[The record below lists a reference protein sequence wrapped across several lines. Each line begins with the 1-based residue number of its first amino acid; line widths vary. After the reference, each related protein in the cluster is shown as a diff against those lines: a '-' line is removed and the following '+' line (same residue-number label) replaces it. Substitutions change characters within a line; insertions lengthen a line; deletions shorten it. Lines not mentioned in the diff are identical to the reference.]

1 MYSEHYGLTGN
12 PFQLTPDPRFWFESE
27 THKKAMAYL
36 GYGLAQGEGFI
47 VITGDIGAGKTTLVG
62 HLMATIDT
70 SRLTAVQI
78 VSTQVEGEDMLRL
91 VAQQLGM
98 ESHGLAKAELLD
110 RIERFLHG
118 QAREGKRT
126 LLVVDEAQNL
136 PVSALEE
143 LRMLSN
149 FQAAG
154 RALLQ
159 IFLLGQPEFRDR
171 VRTAPNLEQLRQ
183 RVIATHHLDPMQAN
197 EIEPYITHRL
207 TVAGW
212 DGRPHF
218 GADAYNALYAAT
230 DGVPR
235 RLNTLM
241 ARVLLFGAVE
251 DLDMITGD
259 AVNAVLA
266 DLAEEEPGRAKPMVD
281 DAALETVTEHAEVD
295 VSEELES
302 IEAVPVAAP
311 DLDPVEQHDDV
322 FASLASIDTGHTS
335 DEQGDLPPLENAD
348 ADDRL
353 DDDEDVAFDLP
364 EPLVAD
370 PASDDLVA
378 VEETGEINHAD
389 AWEESEATDEPAFEP
404 VIVSDPEPA
413 HDQRIAAL
421 EARIDEQDAAL
432 RRVLNL
438 LVQWVE
444 EDTPQPNF
452 DVVRGDAA

>member
-70 SRLTAVQI
+70 ARLTAVQI
-78 VSTQVEGEDMLRL
+78 VSTQVEGDDMLRL
-91 VAQQLGM
+91 VAQQLGL
-98 ESHGLAKAELLD
+98 EAHGFAKAELID

-126 LLVVDEAQNL
+126 LLIVDEAQNL
-136 PVSALEE
+136 SVSALEE

-149 FQAAG
+149 FQSAG

-197 EIEPYITHRL
+197 EMEPYIVHRL
-207 TVAGW
+207 SIAGW
-212 DGRPHF
+212 QGKPQF
-218 GADAYNALYAAT
+218 TTDAYAALYRAT

-241 ARVLLFGAVE
+241 ARILLFGAVE
-251 DLDMITGD
+251 NLDTID
-259 AVNAVLA
+259 AEAVQAVLS
-266 DLAEEEPGRAKPMVD
+266 DLADDEPESATGTEP
-281 DAALETVTEHAEVD
+281 DAPAQPA
-295 VSEELES
+295 EELQQAETAMV
-302 IEAVPVAAP
+302 EEAAP
-311 DLDPVEQHDDV
+311 EGDV
-322 FASLASIDTGHTS
+322 YASLAAIGQNGPQDRERSEIHDPVP
-335 DEQGDLPPLENAD
+335 EQMIAAAGT
-348 ADDRL
+348 
-353 DDDEDVAFDLP
+353 V
-364 EPLVAD
+364 D
-370 PASDDLVA
+370 P
-378 VEETGEINHAD
+378 I
-389 AWEESEATDEPAFEP
+389 EPAVLP
-404 VIVSDPEPA
+404 DSDA
-413 HDQRIAAL
+413 ARRIAAL
-421 EARIDEQDAAL
+421 ESRLEEQEAAL
-432 RRVLNL
+432 RRVLTL

-444 EDTPQPNF
+444 EDEAQPNF
-452 DVVRGDAA
+452 GVVRGDAA